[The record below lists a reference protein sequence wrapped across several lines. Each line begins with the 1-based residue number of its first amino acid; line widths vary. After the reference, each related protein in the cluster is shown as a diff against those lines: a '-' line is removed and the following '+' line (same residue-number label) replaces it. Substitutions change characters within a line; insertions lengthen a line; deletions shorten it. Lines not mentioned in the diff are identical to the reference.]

1 MQRVRV
7 GARRDSTV
15 VDAIRNATRF
25 ALNAD
30 SLVIV
35 GPNADEFRIVVQDVP
50 GTVPAQSIGRGE
62 VSFTPRARGIGTA
75 QCRIFIGRDTAIINL
90 RGEGI
95 EPSLAVTAPSI
106 DMGVRLIGSSYD
118 SSVVVVRNIT
128 DAPVR
133 ISSMC
138 LVDNPIM
145 PFRLLEPTEQLCAAP
160 RVLPAFDSIVV
171 SLRFTPNAIGRTST
185 YLEITTDDGL
195 DPYVINVTGTGL
207 GPTVAVRS
215 DSGYPGDRRPI
226 TLVMRGASGF
236 VGGSSLGYAARLR
249 YDRSVVVPDA
259 RTTEADGTLA
269 LRGTWTGA
277 DSIITQVPATITLGR
292 ADSSTI
298 SLTSFV
304 WLDDGGDTLDRDVLL
319 EPGKYRVLGICTT
332 DRQRLF
338 DPNAPSLTLI
348 RRANG
353 IDVDI
358 PSSMHDDLQID
369 VLTLDGR
376 CVVSQRQRGQE
387 QRTRVTLD
395 LDGIAHGVYVIRVVT
410 PTRTRSQLT
419 WW

>member
-1 MQRVRV
+1 
-7 GARRDSTV
+7 
-15 VDAIRNATRF
+15 
-25 ALNAD
+25 
-30 SLVIV
+30 
-35 GPNADEFRIVVQDVP
+35 
-50 GTVPAQSIGRGE
+50 
-62 VSFTPRARGIGTA
+62 
-75 QCRIFIGRDTAIINL
+75 
-90 RGEGI
+90 
-95 EPSLAVTAPSI
+95 
-106 DMGVRLIGSSYD
+106 
-118 SSVVVVRNIT
+118 
-128 DAPVR
+128 
-133 ISSMC
+133 
-138 LVDNPIM
+138 
-145 PFRLLEPTEQLCAAP
+145 
-160 RVLPAFDSIVV
+160 
-171 SLRFTPNAIGRTST
+171 
-185 YLEITTDDGL
+185 
-195 DPYVINVTGTGL
+195 
-207 GPTVAVRS
+207 
-215 DSGYPGDRRPI
+215 
-226 TLVMRGASGF
+226 MRGASGF